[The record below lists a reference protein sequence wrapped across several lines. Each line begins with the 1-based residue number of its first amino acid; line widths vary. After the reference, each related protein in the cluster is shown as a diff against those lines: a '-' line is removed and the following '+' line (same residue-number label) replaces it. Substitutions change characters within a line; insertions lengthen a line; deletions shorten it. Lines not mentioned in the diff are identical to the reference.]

1 MISEYLSS
9 VSLDRFIRED
19 DGKFFTY
26 DRSAFDVPQY
36 TPEAHYLDLTK
47 SKYFKAVVFL
57 RHYIKMTS
65 DYYFSVEQKAKN
77 VDLFMLTPSVS
88 SPMGPGSDSEAIPIK
103 FGALNSYLVD
113 SSQFGFEPLLLNGIE
128 KVYCYLPSMRGEDP
142 DKRHLNQFFHCEA
155 EIQGGIKK
163 LIPIIEGFVQRLA
176 RTTLLMNNI
185 VNNISV
191 DPDRTRAAL
200 ERILKS
206 KSFPEMGFDEAVD
219 TLIKNGKGHLVNF
232 SESGRDISSGGELEL
247 MKMLEIDVPIWIKN
261 YDRNRVPFYQKP
273 NPENTDKVINA
284 DLLFPPLLKGS
295 FGGEIIGC
303 GQRQDNEQEMRESL
317 DRQGISSDPYRWYI
331 NLRSLPNYKT
341 TSGFGIGIERFIAW
355 ALCRDNIRDVILYPR
370 LKGELS
376 FP

>member
-1 MISEYLSS
+1 MIPEYLSR

-19 DGKFFTY
+19 DRKFFAH
-26 DRSAFDVPQY
+26 DRSVFDVPQY

-47 SKYFKAVVFL
+47 SKYFEAIVFL

-65 DYYFSVEQKAKN
+65 DHYFSVEQKAKN

-103 FGALNSYLVD
+103 FGTLNSYLVD

-155 EIQGGIKK
+155 EIQGDIKK
-163 LIPIIEGFVQRLA
+163 LIPIIEGFVRRLSH
-176 RTTLLMNNI
+176 TTLLMKNI
-185 VNNISV
+185 VNNISL
-191 DPDRTRAAL
+191 DPLRTRAAL
-200 ERILKS
+200 EKILAS
-206 KSFPEMGFDEAVD
+206 KSFPEMSFDEAVD
-219 TLIKNGKGHLVNF
+219 TLVKNGKEDLVNF
-232 SESGRDISSGGELEL
+232 SESGRDISSKGELEL
-247 MKMLEIDVPIWIKN
+247 MKILGIDAPIWIKN

-284 DLLFPPLLKGS
+284 DLLFPPLLEGS
-295 FGGEIIGC
+295 FGGEVVGC

-317 DRQGISSDPYRWYI
+317 NRQGISPDPYLWYI

-341 TSGFGIGIERFIAW
+341 TSGFGIGIERFITW
-355 ALCRDNIRDVILYPR
+355 ALCRDNIRDAILYPR
-370 LKGELS
+370 LKSTLT